1 MGTETEEERLFETT
15 QTEKIM
21 RRHSRSAAIAC
32 ACALLLT
39 ALAPAKE
46 NGVQDDIRIL
56 KNTGK
61 AFTAVAKKAMPAVV
75 FIKIEKIVTIQQ
87 PGYYNDPYSFYGDGL
102 LERFFRGRMPPRR
115 HRQTAQGSGFLISK
129 DGYILTNNHVVGN
142 TDRILVKLSDGRE
155 LEAKLI
161 GSDPRSEVAVVKIE
175 GDDFPYVELGD
186 SGNLET
192 GEWVI
197 AIGNPFG
204 LSETL
209 TVGVVS
215 AKGRHIGVTDKRDH
229 YGRVISSGYEDF
241 IQTDAA
247 INPGNSGGP
256 LLDIDGKVIG
266 INTAI
271 GGQTGNYAGIGFAIP
286 INMAKAIKSQ
296 FIKNDGKIV
305 RGYLGVSYNRQ
316 DMDEDM
322 AKSFGLD
329 KAEGVLVAGVIDGS
343 PADKAKLLEGDII
356 LAIDGRP
363 VANNSSF
370 RNTIAFLP
378 PETKVSLTVFRDG
391 KKRKLNVVIGVY
403 PDDREDAV
411 VASELSEKIG
421 VSVQELTRELARR
434 FGYEVDEGVIVSN
447 VEHGTPAHQEG
458 IQAGYLIMGINRR
471 PVRSI
476 KEYEEAM
483 AKAAKQD
490 VVLLKIR
497 NTDYLW
503 YVTLRLN

>member
-1 MGTETEEERLFETT
+1 MKTEIPM
-15 QTEKIM
+15 K
-21 RRHSRSAAIAC
+21 RHYRYPATAC
-32 ACALLLT
+32 ACALLLCVLT
-39 ALAPAKE
+39 GAGKSAE
-46 NGVQDDIRIL
+46 EDDIRIL
-56 KNTGK
+56 RNTGK
-61 AFTAVAKKAMPAVV
+61 AFTSVAKKAMPAVV
-75 FIKIEKIVTIQQ
+75 FIKIEKIVAVQQ
-87 PGYYNDPYSFYGDGL
+87 PGYHNDPYSYFGDDFL
-102 LERFFRGRMPPRR
+102 QRFFRGRMPSRR
-115 HRQTAQGSGFLISK
+115 YRQMMGQGSGFLISK

-142 TDRILVKLSDGRE
+142 ADRILVQLSDGRE
-155 LEAKLI
+155 FEAKLI
-161 GSDPRSEVAVVKIE
+161 GTDPRSEVAVIKIE

-186 SGNLET
+186 SASLEI

-197 AIGNPFG
+197 AVGNPFG

-215 AKGRHIGVTDKRDH
+215 AKGRSDMGIAE
-229 YGRVISSGYEDF
+229 YEDF

-256 LLDIDGKVIG
+256 LLNIDGSVVG

-271 GGQTGNYAGIGFAIP
+271 YSQSGGYMGIGFAIP
-286 INMAKAIKSQ
+286 INMAKAIKNQ
-296 FIKNDGKIV
+296 FIKNDGKMI
-305 RGYLGVSYNRQ
+305 RGYLGVTYNRQ

-329 KAEGVLVAGVIDGS
+329 KAEGVLVAGVIDSS
-343 PADKAKLLEGDII
+343 PADKAKLQEGDII

-370 RNTIAFLP
+370 RNTIAFLS
-378 PETKVSLTVFRDG
+378 PETEISLTVFRDG
-391 KKRKLNVVIGVY
+391 KKRKVKVAIGVY

-411 VASELSEKIG
+411 IATELSEKIG
-421 VSVQELTRELARR
+421 VSVQELTRDLARR
-434 FGYEVDEGVIVSN
+434 FGYEVDEGVIVSK
-447 VEHGTPAHQEG
+447 VEPGTPAHQEG

-471 PVRSI
+471 PVKSI
-476 KEYEEAM
+476 REYEEAM
-483 AKAAKQD
+483 AEAAKQD